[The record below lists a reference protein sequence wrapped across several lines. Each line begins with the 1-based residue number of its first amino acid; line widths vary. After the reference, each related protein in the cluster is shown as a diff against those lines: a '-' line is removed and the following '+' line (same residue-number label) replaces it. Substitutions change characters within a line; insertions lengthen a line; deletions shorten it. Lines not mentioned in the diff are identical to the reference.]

1 MTGTSIVVVKRAL
14 VAALQTALAAE
25 GVQVLYSWTGE
36 AERECVYLG
45 DVEFTQEPLTFA
57 GGGRTRRSEDVVAA
71 VHVAVQIPGGT
82 EEDVEARAVEIG
94 TLLEHAIAGNP
105 TQTGAA
111 LQFTVTG
118 GDMASGSD
126 DESALSVLSY
136 GVLAES
142 HLT

>member
-1 MTGTSIVVVKRAL
+1 MSGTSVVVVKRAL
-14 VAALQTALAAE
+14 VAALQTALP
-25 GVQVLYSWTGE
+25 GVQVLYSWSGD

-45 DVEFTQEPLTFA
+45 DAEFSQELLTFA
-57 GGGRTRRSEDVVAA
+57 GGGRTRRREGVSAA
-71 VHVAVQIPGGT
+71 VHVAVQMPGGT
-82 EEDVEARAVEIG
+82 EEDTEARAVEIG

-111 LQFTVTG
+111 LNFTVTG

-136 GVLAES
+136 EVLAES